1 MPFWL
6 QITSG
11 RGPVECQHVV
21 ARLLPILEA
30 EAQANGI
37 ACDLIDAAEG
47 DERKTLRSAMLS
59 LVAEDRGLAA
69 FAARWVGS
77 ILWIGKSPFRPHHK
91 RQNWFVGVER
101 FEVPQQPAWH
111 ERDLEF
117 STLRASGPGGQHVN
131 KTESAVRV
139 VHRPSGLSVVA
150 REERSQQQ
158 NKRLALAR
166 LAALFD
172 QQEQESQASADKQR
186 WDQHNSLQ
194 RGNALRTFVGPDFRE
209 KRDG

>member
-1 MPFWL
+1 MHLWL

-30 EAQANGI
+30 EAQAAGI
-37 ACDLIDAAEG
+37 ACDLLDAVEG

-59 LVAEDRGLAA
+59 LAAEDRALAA

-166 LAALFD
+166 LAALFE
-172 QQEQESQASADKQR
+172 QQGEESQASADKQR

-194 RGNALRTFVGPDFRE
+194 RGNALRTFVGSEFRE